1 MREYRQ
7 NLALQ
12 VHLQKLREESP
23 LASYL
28 PSSPETTLISRYVGV
43 LGPEPAGRQPFEVLG
58 TWIQSIPSRIGS
70 NKMLD
75 LAVQFFVDSHATYRD
90 DMHSKRK
97 VARASKAKALK
108 ELQLAV
114 MNTDNKVT
122 YDILLATK
130 LHYAAEVHEAMMSG
144 RKSVYHNDYYLS
156 ATIPPPINTRD
167 VVLSPSQRASMAVMH
182 VFIQCPYAVAL
193 IREAISNPEDTTAL
207 AIAMSYL
214 EGLMQIDVSQ
224 HVAELIETTVSV
236 VPIPPSPN
244 VADLMPDT
252 LEFNSVQDFIL
263 CTRSWMLQ
271 SLLYGLADT
280 LYRYFPAEA
289 ALSLL
294 PSPQQL
300 RIIDVDSALWLQKSH
315 RWADSVSKHIPL
327 LTMRLHTP
335 LQMAI
340 APWHRMTRDL
350 TTQRSPSASP
360 GSPSDVAAELTRA
373 KRMQAWIVNETNKI
387 HKNWNVATV
396 DEEILI
402 EALEALSGE
411 KMPDWLPTRVRF
423 VPEEGE
429 MALHMEF
436 ENRTGTYS
444 TGRIDVSKEPPRKLA
459 MPPHPGEKGQEW
471 QRKNVHVVE
480 LPLRGGRNERPVD
493 FLHSTGRNLC
503 TTSGW
508 WPQSHDTSHNG

>member
-23 LASYL
+23 LVPYQ
-28 PSSPETTLISRYVGV
+28 PTSPETTLISRYVGV

-122 YDILLATK
+122 
-130 LHYAAEVHEAMMSG
+130 
-144 RKSVYHNDYYLS
+144 
-156 ATIPPPINTRD
+156 D
-167 VVLSPSQRASMAVMH
+167 VMLSPSQRASMAVMH

-193 IREAISNPEDTTAL
+193 IREAISNPEDTIAL

-214 EGLMQIDVSQ
+214 EGLMQINVSQ

-236 VPIPPSPN
+236 VPIPPSPD

-252 LEFNSVQDFIL
+252 LEFNS
-263 CTRSWMLQ
+263 
-271 SLLYGLADT
+271 
-280 LYRYFPAEA
+280 
-289 ALSLL
+289 
-294 PSPQQL
+294 
-300 RIIDVDSALWLQKSH
+300 
-315 RWADSVSKHIPL
+315 
-327 LTMRLHTP
+327 
-335 LQMAI
+335 MAI

-360 GSPSDVAAELTRA
+360 GTPSDVATEVTRA

-444 TGRIDVSKEPPRKLA
+444 TGRIDLSFRLEE
-459 MPPHPGEKGQEW
+459 G
-471 QRKNVHVVE
+471 
-480 LPLRGGRNERPVD
+480 
-493 FLHSTGRNLC
+493 
-503 TTSGW
+503 
-508 WPQSHDTSHNG
+508 

>member
-23 LASYL
+23 LASYQ

-130 LHYAAEVHEAMMSG
+130 LHYAAEALLGLDTMYYAIHAFGIAELLRSGAVAEVDDDHFWNLIDNTYVDDVHEAMMMG
-144 RKSVYHNDYYLS
+144 RKSVYHNDFYLS
-156 ATIPPPINTRD
+156 ATIPPPIDTRD
-167 VVLSPSQRASMAVMH
+167 VMLSPSQRASMAVMH

-193 IREAISNPEDTTAL
+193 IREAISNPEDTIAL

-214 EGLMQIDVSQ
+214 EGLMQINVSQ

-236 VPIPPSPN
+236 VPIPPSPD

-252 LEFNSVQDFIL
+252 LEFNS
-263 CTRSWMLQ
+263 
-271 SLLYGLADT
+271 
-280 LYRYFPAEA
+280 
-289 ALSLL
+289 
-294 PSPQQL
+294 
-300 RIIDVDSALWLQKSH
+300 
-315 RWADSVSKHIPL
+315 
-327 LTMRLHTP
+327 
-335 LQMAI
+335 MAI

-350 TTQRSPSASP
+350 TSQRSPSASP
-360 GSPSDVAAELTRA
+360 GTPLDVAAELTRA
-373 KRMQAWIVNETNKI
+373 KRMQAWIVSETNKI

-444 TGRIDVSKEPPRKLA
+444 TGRIDHRKEPVYDFR
-459 MPPHPGEKGQEW
+459 
-471 QRKNVHVVE
+471 VVASVT
-480 LPLRGGRNERPVD
+480 RNI
-493 FLHSTGRNLC
+493 T
-503 TTSGW
+503 
-508 WPQSHDTSHNG
+508 

>member
-12 VHLQKLREESP
+12 VYLQKLREESP
-23 LASYL
+23 LVPYQ

-130 LHYAAEVHEAMMSG
+130 LHYAAEALLGLDTMYYAIHAFGIAELLRSG
-144 RKSVYHNDYYLS
+144 AVAEVDDDHFWNLID
-156 ATIPPPINTRD
+156 NTYID
-167 VVLSPSQRASMAVMH
+167 DRASMAVMH

-193 IREAISNPEDTTAL
+193 IREAISNPEDTIAL

-214 EGLMQIDVSQ
+214 EGLMQINVSQ

-236 VPIPPSPN
+236 VPIPPSPD

-252 LEFNSVQDFIL
+252 LEFNS
-263 CTRSWMLQ
+263 
-271 SLLYGLADT
+271 
-280 LYRYFPAEA
+280 
-289 ALSLL
+289 
-294 PSPQQL
+294 
-300 RIIDVDSALWLQKSH
+300 
-315 RWADSVSKHIPL
+315 
-327 LTMRLHTP
+327 
-335 LQMAI
+335 MAI

-360 GSPSDVAAELTRA
+360 GTPSDVATEVTRA

-444 TGRIDVSKEPPRKLA
+444 TGRIDN
-459 MPPHPGEKGQEW
+459 G
-471 QRKNVHVVE
+471 
-480 LPLRGGRNERPVD
+480 RGRMYMWSSYRSEEGGMKD
-493 FLHSTGRNLC
+493 L
-503 TTSGW
+503 
-508 WPQSHDTSHNG
+508 

>member
-12 VHLQKLREESP
+12 LHLQKLREESP
-23 LASYL
+23 LVPYQ
-28 PSSPETTLISRYVGV
+28 PSSPETTLISRYIGV

-130 LHYAAEVHEAMMSG
+130 LHYAAEALLGLDTMYYAIHAFGIAELLRSG
-144 RKSVYHNDYYLS
+144 AVAEVDDDHFWNLID
-156 ATIPPPINTRD
+156 NTYVD
-167 VVLSPSQRASMAVMH
+167 DRASMAVMH
-182 VFIQCPYAVAL
+182 VFIQCPCAVAL
-193 IREAISNPEDTTAL
+193 IREAISNPEDTIAL

-214 EGLMQIDVSQ
+214 EGLMQINVSQ

-236 VPIPPSPN
+236 VPIPPSPD

-263 CTRSWMLQ
+263 CTRGWMLQ
-271 SLLYGLADT
+271 SLLCGLADT
-280 LYRYFPAEA
+280 VYRYFPTEA

-300 RIIDVDSALWLQKSH
+300 RIIDVDSALCLQKSH

-350 TTQRSPSASP
+350 TSQRSPSASP
-360 GSPSDVAAELTRA
+360 GTPLDVAAELTRA
-373 KRMQAWIVNETNKI
+373 KRMQAWIVSETNKI

-444 TGRIDVSKEPPRKLA
+444 TGRIDEPVYDFR
-459 MPPHPGEKGQEW
+459 
-471 QRKNVHVVE
+471 VVASVT
-480 LPLRGGRNERPVD
+480 RNI
-493 FLHSTGRNLC
+493 T
-503 TTSGW
+503 
-508 WPQSHDTSHNG
+508 

>member
-23 LASYL
+23 LASYQ

-130 LHYAAEVHEAMMSG
+130 LHYAAEALLGLDTMYYAIHAFGIAELLRSG
-144 RKSVYHNDYYLS
+144 AVAEVDDDHFWNLID
-156 ATIPPPINTRD
+156 NTYVD
-167 VVLSPSQRASMAVMH
+167 DRASMAVMH

-193 IREAISNPEDTTAL
+193 IREALSNPEDTIAL

-214 EGLMQIDVSQ
+214 EGLMQINVSQ

-236 VPIPPSPN
+236 VPIPPSPD

-252 LEFNSVQDFIL
+252 LEFNS
-263 CTRSWMLQ
+263 
-271 SLLYGLADT
+271 
-280 LYRYFPAEA
+280 
-289 ALSLL
+289 
-294 PSPQQL
+294 
-300 RIIDVDSALWLQKSH
+300 
-315 RWADSVSKHIPL
+315 
-327 LTMRLHTP
+327 
-335 LQMAI
+335 MAI

-350 TTQRSPSASP
+350 TSQRSPSASP
-360 GSPSDVAAELTRA
+360 GTPLDVAAELTRA

-444 TGRIDVSKEPPRKLA
+444 TGRIDWNFHLE
-459 MPPHPGEKGQEW
+459 E
-471 QRKNVHVVE
+471 
-480 LPLRGGRNERPVD
+480 GGMKDR
-493 FLHSTGRNLC
+493 
-503 TTSGW
+503 
-508 WPQSHDTSHNG
+508 